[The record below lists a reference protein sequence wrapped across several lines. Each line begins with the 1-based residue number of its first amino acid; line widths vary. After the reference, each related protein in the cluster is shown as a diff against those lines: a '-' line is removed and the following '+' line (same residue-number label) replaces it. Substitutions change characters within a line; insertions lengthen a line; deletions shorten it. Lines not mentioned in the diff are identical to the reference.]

1 MGIDGYVHGG
11 DDFTGICTYPQTHRV
26 INSKYVWLFFFFNVS
41 LISIKWLKTYYINL
55 CLVSGRY
62 HKSQAI
68 YLESKDNQKLSCVIS
83 SVGANEVG
91 AELPPPS
98 GEQSVTNLQYRCYQ
112 ERTVESCVMCGLGSQ
127 SALPDRNC
135 METKYPRKSLTLLD

>member
-1 MGIDGYVHGG
+1 MA
-11 DDFTGICTYPQTHRV
+11 
-26 INSKYVWLFFFFNVS
+26 FFFNVS
-41 LISIKWLKTYYINL
+41 LISLKWLKTYINL

-98 GEQSVTNLQYRCYQ
+98 GEQSVTNLQYRCHQ
-112 ERTVESCVMCGLGSQ
+112 EWTVESCVVCGLGSQ

-135 METKYPRKSLTLLD
+135 METKYPQKSLTLLD